1 MTARLDG
8 KIILVTGAASGIG
21 AATAQLIRARGG
33 IAIATDLAG
42 TEMRLDV
49 TSPKHW
55 DAAIAETVT
64 RHGRIDGLVSNAGI
78 AEVQSIV
85 DLDLKHF
92 RRVARVHVEGS
103 FLGIQKA
110 VAQMRRQVSPGS
122 PATGSITVTSSVM
135 AQQVMPMTAAYA
147 TAKAAMSNMARAIA
161 VELGRKG
168 DMIRVNAVA
177 PGGTRTK
184 MMEDAIAAAESDG
197 PAALA
202 DVPLGDYMEAEDIAE
217 TIVFL
222 LSDEA
227 SFITGTTMTIDGG
240 WSLT

>member
-21 AATAQLIRARGG
+21 AAAARMIGARGG
-33 IAIATDLAG
+33 MAVASDLAG
-42 TEMRLDV
+42 CDLRLDV
-49 TSPKHW
+49 TSPEEW
-55 DAAIAETVT
+55 DAAIAEVVG
-64 RHGRIDGLVSNAGI
+64 RHGRLDGLVSNAGI

-85 DLDLKHF
+85 DLDLDHF

-103 FLGIQKA
+103 FIGIQKV
-110 VAQMRRQVSPGS
+110 VAQMRLQAVTGT
-122 PATGSITVTSSVM
+122 PATGSIAVTSSVM

-147 TAKAAMSNMARAIA
+147 TAKAALSNMARAIA

-197 PAALA
+197 PEALA
-202 DVPLGDYMEAEDIAE
+202 DVPLGDYMMPDDIAE
-217 TIVFL
+217 TVVFL
-222 LSDEA
+222 LSDES
-227 SFITGTTMTIDGG
+227 SFMTGTTMTVDGG